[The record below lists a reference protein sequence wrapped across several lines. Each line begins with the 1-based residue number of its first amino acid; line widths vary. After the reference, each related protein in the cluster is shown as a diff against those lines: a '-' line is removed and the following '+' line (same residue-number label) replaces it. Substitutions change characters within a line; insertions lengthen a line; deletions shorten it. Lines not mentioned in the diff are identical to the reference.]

1 MGGQT
6 ELTYPMVAFRTLANT
21 LKNIRKILVLR
32 AVGFYVTTAN
42 DATSALFFEFA
53 FFACFWK
60 TELREDSVRRKEPH
74 IGYGAKHQF
83 ACNAVVSV
91 KSFI

>member
-1 MGGQT
+1 MF
-6 ELTYPMVAFRTLANT
+6 AFRTLANA

-42 DATSALFFEFA
+42 DATSALFFEPT

-60 TELREDSVRRKEPH
+60 TEMREDSIRRKELH
-74 IGYGAKHQF
+74 IGYGAKH
-83 ACNAVVSV
+83 
-91 KSFI
+91 